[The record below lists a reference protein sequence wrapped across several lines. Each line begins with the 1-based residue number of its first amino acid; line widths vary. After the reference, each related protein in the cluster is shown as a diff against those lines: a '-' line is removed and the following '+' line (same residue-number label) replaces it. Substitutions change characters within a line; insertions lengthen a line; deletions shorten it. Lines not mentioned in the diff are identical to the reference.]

1 MTVVEKVESELTA
14 MEADGALQ
22 DAAYPRLRALALML
36 ASEIDAL
43 AAVRAPADPPS
54 SQATPVAQVKS

>member
-1 MTVVEKVESELTA
+1 MTVVEKVEAELTA

-43 AAVRAPADPPS
+43 AAARAPADPPS
-54 SQATPVAQVKS
+54 SQAAPVAQVQS

>member
-1 MTVVEKVESELTA
+1 MTAIEKVEAELTA

-22 DAAYPRLRALALML
+22 DASYPRLRALALVL

-43 AAVRAPADPPS
+43 AAARAPANPQS
-54 SQATPVAQVKS
+54 SQAAPAAQVQS

>member
-1 MTVVEKVESELTA
+1 MTVIEKVEAELTA

-22 DAAYPRLRALALML
+22 DAAYPRLRALALVL

-43 AAVRAPADPPS
+43 AAARAAVDPS
-54 SQATPVAQVKS
+54 SLQTEPVAQVQS

>member
-1 MTVVEKVESELTA
+1 MTVVEKVEAELTT

-43 AAVRAPADPPS
+43 AAARAPADPKS
-54 SQATPVAQVKS
+54 SQATPVAQVQS

>member
-1 MTVVEKVESELTA
+1 MTALEKVEAELTA

-43 AAVRAPADPPS
+43 AAARAPADPPS
-54 SQATPVAQVKS
+54 SQATPVAQVQS